1 MGRSA
6 KYTAEQFVDAALE
19 LVADRGPS
27 AVTIS
32 AVAGKLRAPVG
43 SVYHRFTSRDV
54 LLAKLWLRTVR
65 SFQLGFLDA
74 LRRGDGLEAALYTL
88 QWVRAHPK
96 EGKLLL
102 LYRREELVSG
112 PWPQEIQSVAADL
125 TAELDS
131 AIKDFTQHLF
141 AEVSKETL
149 LRTVFALVDVPY
161 AAVRRSLLAGE
172 SPPIE
177 LDDLVSTTYQSILGS
192 LP

>member
-19 LVADRGPS
+19 LVADQGPS

-65 SFQLGFLDA
+65 AFQRGFLDA
-74 LRRGDGLEAALYTL
+74 LRRGQGLAAALYTL

-102 LYRREELVSG
+102 LYRREGLVSG
-112 PWPQEIQSVAADL
+112 PWPEEIQNLAATLAD
-125 TAELDS
+125 ELDG
-131 AIKDFTQHLF
+131 AIKDFTRHRFGQ
-141 AEVSKETL
+141 VTKETL

-161 AAVRRSLLAGE
+161 AAVRRCLLANE
-172 SPPIE
+172 SPPAH
-177 LDDLVSTTYQSILGS
+177 LDDLVSTTYKSILGG